1 MFINERDVKGIGEY
15 LGTKSLEETKSSEE
29 TRVSR
34 GIEKCNRFFAG
45 RKALKM
51 NVSNLKFELSWDR
64 ECQVPTGDLAFENS
78 MKGFKPGEY
87 RLSVDDQ
94 PIDVENASNSIMY
107 FIGALR
113 LNNTVVFDS
122 SKARD
127 WSKWEH

>member
-15 LGTKSLEETKSSEE
+15 LGTKSLEE

-78 MKGFKPGEY
+78 IKGFKPGEY
-87 RLSVDDQ
+87 KLSIDDQ
-94 PIDVENASNSIMY
+94 SIDVENASNMY
-107 FIGALR
+107 FTGALR

-127 WSKWEH
+127 WSKWEP

>member
-15 LGTKSLEETKSSEE
+15 LGTKSLEE

-78 MKGFKPGEY
+78 IKGFKPGEY
-87 RLSVDDQ
+87 KLSIDDQ
-94 PIDVENASNSIMY
+94 SIDVENASNMY
-107 FIGALR
+107 FTGALR
-113 LNNTVVFDS
+113 LNNTVVFDG